1 MADTTTNDGGPAF
14 PITPHTESD
23 GVMSISYQGAPGMSI
38 RDVYAGQALVALGAH
53 KAVTARGIPWLVEH
67 AWMIAEAMMAE
78 RTLRYGPPPT
88 QAELDAAD
96 EALQF

>member
-1 MADTTTNDGGPAF
+1 MADTINDGGPAF
-14 PITPHTESD
+14 PIAPQTFDD
-23 GVMSISYQGAPGMSI
+23 GVRQISHQGAPGMSI

-78 RTLRYGPPPT
+78 RAQRYGPQPT